1 MKKNL
6 LALFTLTT
14 FIFAGSVSPLLSL
27 RFADISNS
35 KDGLPSPTSTIGLK
49 MDLGDGVASGFD
61 VNTRS
66 DGDGGTESDF
76 RIFIQRSFGIVGI
89 GRHYNGDPQFT
100 IGGTYS
106 TLSNMSVNFDYIIN
120 NLTDDAS
127 VTPGDDTDVNPFD
140 NELRLSLSVSF

>member
-35 KDGLPSPTSTIGLK
+35 TAALPTPTTTIGLK

-61 VNTRS
+61 VNTRP
-66 DGDGGTESDF
+66 DGNGGTESDF
-76 RIFIQRSFGIVGI
+76 RIFIQRSFGTVGI

-100 IGGTYS
+100 VGGTYS
-106 TLSNMSVNFDYIIN
+106 TLSNMSVNFDYVIN
-120 NLTDDAS
+120 NLTDANGAAA
-127 VTPGDDTDVNPFD
+127 GDTPFD
-140 NELRLSLSVSF
+140 NELRLSLSVNF

>member
-35 KDGLPSPTSTIGLK
+35 TAALPTPTTTIGLK

-61 VNTRS
+61 VNTRTVNGV
-66 DGDGGTESDF
+66 DQSDF
-76 RIFIQRSFGIVGI
+76 GIFIQRSFGTVGI

-100 IGGTYS
+100 VGGTYS
-106 TLSNMSVNFDYIIN
+106 TLSNMSVNFDYVIN
-120 NLTDDAS
+120 NLTDEDGAAN
-127 VTPGDDTDVNPFD
+127 TNDPFD

>member
-35 KDGLPSPTSTIGLK
+35 TAALPTPTTTIGLK

-61 VNTRS
+61 VNTRTVNGV
-66 DGDGGTESDF
+66 DQSDF
-76 RIFIQRSFGIVGI
+76 RIFIQRSFGTVGI

-100 IGGTYS
+100 VGGTYS
-106 TLSNMSVNFDYIIN
+106 TLSNMSVNFDYVIN
-120 NLTDDAS
+120 NLTDEDGAAN
-127 VTPGDDTDVNPFD
+127 TNDPFD

>member
-6 LALFTLTT
+6 LGLFTLTT

-35 KDGLPSPTSTIGLK
+35 TAALPTPTTTIGLK

-61 VNTRS
+61 VNTRTVNGV
-66 DGDGGTESDF
+66 DQSDF
-76 RIFIQRSFGIVGI
+76 RIFIQRSFGTVGI

-100 IGGTYS
+100 VGGTYS
-106 TLSNMSVNFDYIIN
+106 TLSNMSVNFDYVIN
-120 NLTDDAS
+120 NLTDEDGAAN
-127 VTPGDDTDVNPFD
+127 TNDPFD

>member
-35 KDGLPSPTSTIGLK
+35 TAALPTPTTTIGLK

-61 VNTRS
+61 VNTRTVNGV
-66 DGDGGTESDF
+66 DQSDF
-76 RIFIQRSFGIVGI
+76 RIFIQRSFGTVGI

-100 IGGTYS
+100 VGGTYS
-106 TLSNMSVNFDYIIN
+106 TLSNMSVNFDYVIN
-120 NLTDDAS
+120 NLTDDNGAAA
-127 VTPGDDTDVNPFD
+127 GDTPFD
-140 NELRLSLSVSF
+140 NELRLSLSVNF